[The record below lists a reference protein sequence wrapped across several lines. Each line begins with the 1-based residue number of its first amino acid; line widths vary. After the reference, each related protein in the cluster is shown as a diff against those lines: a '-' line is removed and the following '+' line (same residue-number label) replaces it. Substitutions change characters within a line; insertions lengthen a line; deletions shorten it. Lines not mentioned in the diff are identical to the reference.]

1 MAKKFTFRGL
11 DEEQLKALSLTDF
24 MKLITSRERRAL
36 KRGFMEPQRTL
47 LETIKRTAG
56 SGKFIKTH
64 ERNMVIIPQMLGAK
78 LGVFNGKDWMQV
90 DVTPATLGHR
100 IGEFAMTRKRV
111 KHSAPGIGASRSSK
125 HTAVK

>member
-1 MAKKFTFRGL
+1 MVKKFMFRGL

-36 KRGFMEPQRTL
+36 TRGFMAPQKTL
-47 LETIKRTAG
+47 LETIKKTAG

-78 LGVFNGKDWMQV
+78 LGVFNGKEWVQV
-90 DVTPATLGHR
+90 DITPATLGHR
-100 IGEFAMTRKRV
+100 IGEFAMTRRRV
-111 KHSAPGIGASRSSK
+111 KHSAPGIGASKSSK

>member
-1 MAKKFTFRGL
+1 MTKKFTFRGL

-36 KRGFMEPQRTL
+36 KRGFMEPQKTL

-56 SGKFIKTH
+56 SGRFIKTH

-78 LGVFNGKDWMQV
+78 LGVFNGKDWIQA
-90 DVTPATLGHR
+90 DVTPAMLGHR

>member
-1 MAKKFTFRGL
+1 MAKKFMYRGL
-11 DEEQLKALSLTDF
+11 EEEQLKALSLTDF
-24 MKLITSRERRAL
+24 MKMITSRERRAL
-36 KRGFMEPQRTL
+36 TRGFMAPQKTL
-47 LETIKRTAG
+47 LETIKKTAG

-78 LGVFNGKDWMQV
+78 LGVFNGKEWVQV
-90 DVTPATLGHR
+90 DITPATLGHR
-100 IGEFAMTRKRV
+100 LGEFAMTRRRI

>member
-1 MAKKFTFRGL
+1 MAKKFMYRGL
-11 DEEQLKALSLTDF
+11 EEEQLKALSLTDF
-24 MKLITSRERRAL
+24 MKIVPSRERRAL
-36 KRGFMEPQRTL
+36 KRGFMAPQKTL

-56 SGKFIKTH
+56 TGKFLKTH

-78 LGVFNGKDWMQV
+78 LGVFNGKDWVQV
-90 DVTPATLGHR
+90 DVTPSTLGHR

>member
-1 MAKKFTFRGL
+1 MVKKFTFRGL

-36 KRGFMEPQRTL
+36 KRGFMEPQKTL

-90 DVTPATLGHR
+90 DVTP
-100 IGEFAMTRKRV
+100 
-111 KHSAPGIGASRSSK
+111 
-125 HTAVK
+125 